1 MGNSTNCSSESSS
14 SSKNTSPFYKLQ
26 INSPLPE
33 RIPRHKGQTH
43 AQPLFS
49 HLKHKGNIF
58 I

>member
-14 SSKNTSPFYKLQ
+14 SKNTSSYCKLK